1 MKPMKPLLAA
11 TIDDEATLN
20 FPVMTSP
27 KLDGIRAM
35 VIDGILVSRNFKP
48 IPNAYVQS
56 ILSHVRFNGLDG
68 ELIVGPET
76 DEKVFQ
82 RTTSGVMSRDDT
94 PGEHLGTSGFVFR
107 VFDDFTHPAKPF
119 NERYRAVVARVSK
132 MPAKDQKHIQFVWH
146 THVNDVEELRAQE
159 EKALICG
166 YEGLMVRSLHGPYK
180 FGRSSLKEGT
190 LLKLKRFS
198 DDEAVILS
206 MDEQMQNNNEKVKDA
221 LGHSKRSSHKAN
233 LTGKGTL
240 GALQVRNTAGQE
252 FSIGTGFDDELKAWF
267 WKNKKTVI
275 GRTIKYKY
283 QKVGMKDLPRF
294 PVYLGFRE
302 DI

>member
-1 MKPMKPLLAA
+1 MKPLLAA

-20 FPVMTSP
+20 FPVLTSP

-35 VIDGILVSRNFKP
+35 VIDGVLVSRNFKP

-56 ILSHVRFNGLDG
+56 ILSHARFNGFDG

-76 DEKVFQ
+76 DAKVFQ
-82 RTTSGVMSRDDT
+82 TTTSGVMKRD
-94 PGEHLGTSGFVFR
+94 GEPKFVFR
-107 VFDDFTHPAKPF
+107 VFDDFARPGSVFAF
-119 NERYRAVVARVSK
+119 RYRALVERVSK
-132 MPAKDQKHIQFVWH
+132 MPPKDQKHIQFVWH
-146 THVNDVEELRAQE
+146 TYANDVEELRAQE

-166 YEGLMVRSLHGPYK
+166 YEGLMVRSLQGPYK

-233 LTGKGTL
+233 LSGKGTL

-252 FSIGTGFDDELKAWF
+252 FSIGTGFDDERKIWF
-267 WKNKKTVI
+267 WNNKDAVI